1 MLQRTLS
8 EWVKKVDEGGFEV
21 LRAKKQPGK
30 KPKLSD
36 EQMAKIKEALLKPAA
51 EPGCYVWN
59 SITLS
64 DYIKETYDCDVELSV
79 RQCQRIFNLWQKQ
92 V

>member
-1 MLQRTLS
+1 
-8 EWVKKVDEGGFEV
+8 
-21 LRAKKQPGK
+21 
-30 KPKLSD
+30 
-36 EQMAKIKEALLKPAA
+36 MAKIKEALFKPAA

-59 SITLS
+59 GITLS

>member
-1 MLQRTLS
+1 
-8 EWVKKVDEGGFEV
+8 
-21 LRAKKQPGK
+21 
-30 KPKLSD
+30 
-36 EQMAKIKEALLKPAA
+36 MAKIKETLFKPST
-51 EPGCYVWN
+51 EPGYYVWDG
-59 SITLS
+59 ITLS